1 MIIKKL
7 NSVFH
12 RHSRWLFGLIT
23 IVIIISFIGFMVP
36 GSFFGFGPDTG
47 SGAKVGTAFG
57 KKVTYEDLRSV
68 HRNFEVCKQ
77 LGFPINDVGIEQ
89 QFVFYCI
96 LEKAKTMGIAASD
109 KEFAATLKQ
118 HPMLQTNNQFDI
130 KKYTN
135 LKNNLNR
142 FGVTQSDI
150 EDAIRM
156 IIVINK
162 MQNTMGDSI
171 VVTPGEAKDLFRRF
185 NTEYELQIAE
195 FQLAKAPG
203 MVKPNARKLAEL
215 PAAEQKAVQA
225 FFQTNRKNYKIP
237 GWLNVMVVEFKNSL
251 FTAQAA
257 KKATDK
263 ELLKFYNANKSLFQ
277 DKNGKTLA
285 FRAARAKVRDEFV
298 KIESADLALRA
309 AEDFAVNAGDAVA
322 AADKQA
328 DKVKAF
334 RSAAD
339 KLKLPV
345 MENAK
350 VLFTDR
356 SIGSI
361 HSADLV
367 NALNQI
373 AGNPVTR
380 AVSTSDSAC
389 VGFLRSRTATRD
401 AKLDEVLAKVR
412 ADLVQDNLYKAA
424 RKTAE
429 TAFTAIRKL
438 PAAQQEKAFK
448 SLRGVKYTDL
458 KFSLAVPPTDFKF
471 QQAAMAAVNMKPGT
485 VSAPMVNL
493 QMVRLKARKAPD
505 YKNYTGKESQYMM
518 IVRMQ
523 KTQMLQGAFMEEL
536 NSACKLDPSVTAE
549 R

>member
-57 KKVTYEDLRSV
+57 KTVTYEDLRSV

-77 LGFPINDVGIEQ
+77 LGFPVNDVGVEQ
-89 QFVFYCI
+89 QFVFYCV

-109 KEFAATLKQ
+109 KEVADTLKQ
-118 HPMLQTNNQFDI
+118 HPMLQTNQKFDI
-130 KKYTN
+130 KKY
-135 LKNNLNR
+135 NNLQANLGR
-142 FGVTQSDI
+142 FGVTKEDI
-150 EDAIRM
+150 EEAIRM
-156 IIVINK
+156 IIILNK
-162 MQNTMGDSI
+162 MQNPAQNAV
-171 VVTPGEAKDLFRRF
+171 VVTPGEARDLFRRF
-185 NTEYELQIAE
+185 NTEYEIQVAE
-195 FQLAKAPG
+195 FQLAKAPK
-203 MVKPNARKLAEL
+203 MVKPNARKIAEL

-225 FFQTNRKNYKIP
+225 FFRANAKNYKIP
-237 GWLNVMVVEFKNSL
+237 GWLDVMVVEFKNSL

-285 FRAARAKVRDEFV
+285 FNAAKAKVRDEFV
-298 KIESADLALRA
+298 KIESTDLALRA

-334 RSAAD
+334 RSVAD

-345 MENAK
+345 MENSK
-350 VLFTDR
+350 VAFTAR

-367 NALNQI
+367 HALNQI

-412 ADLVQDNLYKAA
+412 ADLVQENLYKAA

-448 SLRGVKYTDL
+448 SLTNVKYKDL
-458 KFSLAVPPTDFKF
+458 KFSLATPPTDFKY
-471 QQAAMAAVNMKPGT
+471 QQAAMAAVEMKPGT
-485 VSAPMVNL
+485 ISAPMTNL

-505 YKNYTGKESQYMM
+505 YKNYNGKESQYMM

-523 KTQMLQGAFMEEL
+523 KAQLLQGALMEEI
-536 NSACKLDPSVTAE
+536 NSSCKIDPSITAE

>member
-57 KKVTYEDLRSV
+57 KTVTYEDLRSV

-77 LGFPINDVGIEQ
+77 LGFPVNDVGVEQ
-89 QFVFYCI
+89 QFVFYCV

-109 KEFAATLKQ
+109 KEVADTLKQ
-118 HPMLQTNNQFDI
+118 HPMLQTNQKFDI
-130 KKYTN
+130 KKY
-135 LKNNLNR
+135 NNLQANLGR
-142 FGVTQSDI
+142 FGVTKEDI
-150 EDAIRM
+150 EEAIRM
-156 IIVINK
+156 IIILNK
-162 MQNTMGDSI
+162 MQNPAQNAV
-171 VVTPGEAKDLFRRF
+171 VVTPGEARDLFRRF
-185 NTEYELQIAE
+185 NTEYEIQVAE
-195 FQLAKAPG
+195 FQLAKAPK
-203 MVKPNARKLAEL
+203 MVKPNARKIAEL

-225 FFQTNRKNYKIP
+225 FFRANAKNYKIP
-237 GWLNVMVVEFKNSL
+237 GWLDVMVVEFKNSL

-277 DKNGKTLA
+277 DKNGKTLS
-285 FRAARAKVRDEFV
+285 FNAAKAKVRDEFV
-298 KIESADLALRA
+298 KIESTDLALRA

-334 RSAAD
+334 RSVAD

-345 MENAK
+345 MENSK
-350 VLFTDR
+350 VAFTAR

-412 ADLVQDNLYKAA
+412 ADLVQENLYKAA

-448 SLRGVKYTDL
+448 SLTNVKYKDL
-458 KFSLAVPPTDFKF
+458 KFSLATPPTDFKY
-471 QQAAMAAVNMKPGT
+471 QQAAMAAVEMKPGT
-485 VSAPMVNL
+485 ISAPMTNL

-523 KTQMLQGAFMEEL
+523 KAQLLQGALMEEI
-536 NSACKLDPSVTAE
+536 NSSCKIDPSITAE

>member
-109 KEFAATLKQ
+109 KEVAATLKQ

-438 PAAQQEKAFK
+438 FPAGRRE
-448 SLRGVKYTDL
+448 
-458 KFSLAVPPTDFKF
+458 
-471 QQAAMAAVNMKPGT
+471 
-485 VSAPMVNL
+485 
-493 QMVRLKARKAPD
+493 
-505 YKNYTGKESQYMM
+505 
-518 IVRMQ
+518 
-523 KTQMLQGAFMEEL
+523 
-536 NSACKLDPSVTAE
+536 ACGSP
-549 R
+549 